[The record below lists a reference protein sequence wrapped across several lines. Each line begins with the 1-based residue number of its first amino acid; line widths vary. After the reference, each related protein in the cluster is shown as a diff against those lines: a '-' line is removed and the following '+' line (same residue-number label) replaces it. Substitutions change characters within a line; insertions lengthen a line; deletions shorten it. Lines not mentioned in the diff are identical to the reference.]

1 MAPKSSS
8 FLDTIVL
15 RILSFILSGVI
26 VLSLLYYWGQDMK
39 ATFFCGDD
47 PQIPISTKKEPTGN
61 AALDACLEK
70 RLGDVKRMK
79 AEGVINDSQFT
90 QFMGRAQQL
99 CEMQNQ

>member
-1 MAPKSSS
+1 MVPKSSS
-8 FLDTIVL
+8 FLDTIGL

-26 VLSLLYYWGQDMK
+26 VLSLLNYWGQDMK
-39 ATFFCGDD
+39 ATFFGGDD
-47 PQIPISTKKEPTGN
+47 PQLPISATVEPTGN
-61 AALDACLEK
+61 LALDVCLEK

-90 QFMGRAQQL
+90 QFMRRAQQL